1 MYTKKRGRHGN
12 LPRALPGNARAVV
25 PNMVKLKKS
34 DVIDY
39 LWVTVGAVLVA
50 AGVYFFKFPNNFTF
64 GGVSGFC
71 VVLTKLLPFTPGQLN
86 MVLNLLLLVVGYI
99 AMGRRF
105 AVKTAWATVVI
116 SVLTE
121 RLEVWCPMTGPMTD
135 QPLLELI
142 FAILLPAAGAAVLF
156 QREASGG
163 GTDIIAVIIKDR
175 TGMEIGKGLFVSDI
189 AITASAMLVFDV
201 ETVLFS
207 CLGLLTKTLVVDGL
221 IQNMNLTK
229 CFIVVCDDAEPICRF
244 INEEL
249 KRGATITQGVGAFS
263 HQPKQL
269 IFSALKPGQAHHL
282 RNFIHENQPTAF
294 MMISSSSEIVGKGF
308 MKH

>member
-1 MYTKKRGRHGN
+1 MKK
-12 LPRALPGNARAVV
+12 LDKSVV
-25 PNMVKLKKS
+25 V
-34 DVIDY
+34 DY
-39 LWVTVGAVLVA
+39 IWVTIGAVLVA

-71 VVLTKLLPFTPGQLN
+71 VVLTRLLPFTPGQLN
-86 MVLNLLLLVVGYI
+86 MVLNLVLLAVGYI

-105 AVKTAWATVVI
+105 AMKTAWATVII

-121 RLEVWCPMTGPMTD
+121 RLEVWCPMSGPMTD

-142 FAILLPAAGAAVLF
+142 FAILLPAVGAALLF

-189 AITASAMLVFDV
+189 AITASSMLVFGA

-207 CLGLLTKTLVVDGL
+207 WLGLLTKTLVVDSL
-221 IQNMNLTK
+221 IQNMNMAK

-249 KRGATITQGVGAFS
+249 KRGATICQGQGAFS
-263 HQPKQL
+263 HRPKQL
-269 IFSALKPGQAHHL
+269 VFSALKPGQAHRL
-282 RNFIHENQPTAF
+282 RVFIHEQHPTAF

-308 MKH
+308 MKY